1 MLRLVKGT
9 ECLFRKEKLFSLVC
23 SDFCPRDCGHSVD
36 ELGPEQNVG
45 VVEHAVL
52 ERHHDEL
59 GALEVGL
66 EHVANVLG
74 VTEIQGRVHLV

>member
-52 ERHHDEL
+52 QGNDDEL
-59 GALEVGL
+59 EMKGD
-66 EHVANVLG
+66 
-74 VTEIQGRVHLV
+74 